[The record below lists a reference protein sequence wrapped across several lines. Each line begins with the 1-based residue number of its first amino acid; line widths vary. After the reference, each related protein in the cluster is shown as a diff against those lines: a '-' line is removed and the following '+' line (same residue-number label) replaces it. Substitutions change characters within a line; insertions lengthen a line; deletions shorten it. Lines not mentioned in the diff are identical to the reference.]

1 MGYGL
6 WAMGYGLWAMGYEL
20 CALWHLPG
28 LRAVVLT
35 NRMGGWHF
43 RRDTWHVPGGD
54 GSPAGSGL

>member
-1 MGYGL
+1 
-6 WAMGYGLWAMGYEL
+6 MGYGLWAMGYEL